1 MDLDLYN
8 IKVMEIGGVGE
19 SLQTQWTKLLASVET
34 INLGSIDIIN
44 DMFWNVPVKKNMIA
58 ALKSQR

>member
-8 IKVMEIGGVGE
+8 IKVMEIGSVGE
-19 SLQTQWTKLLASVET
+19 SLQTQWAKLLASVET

-44 DMFWNVPVKKNMIA
+44 EMFWNVPVKK
-58 ALKSQR
+58 KT